1 MVYDKKLR
9 VIDAN
14 FLYLI
19 GAILFFTIG
28 FYFQNLNLEL
38 GLVITQYLLILL
50 PPIMYLF
57 LRKISIKE
65 TLRLNKISV
74 KHSLLIVCITLLMYP
89 TAVVANALFMAIL
102 SLLGNLNIPELPT
115 ANNASQYILLMAII
129 SISAGICEE
138 VFFRGFI
145 LAGYENL
152 GVKKAIIIS
161 SILFGAFHFNL
172 YNLFGPIVLGLVFSY
187 LVTLTNSLYAG
198 IIGHIVNNGFAV
210 TLGFILNISSD
221 YIEKAQ
227 EAAVEVPTTY
237 ALLVNVI
244 FFGIIA
250 VIMALVAFKLI
261 SIIKKDMK
269 KQKSFLYW
277 NNFSSEELK
286 YEEEMKKT
294 VLLKDYLPL
303 LLVLPLY
310 AITAFM
316 QIREI
321 ISLG

>member
-14 FLYLI
+14 YLYLI

-269 KQKSFLYW
+269 KQKSFIYW

>member
-286 YEEEMKKT
+286 YEEEMKKP